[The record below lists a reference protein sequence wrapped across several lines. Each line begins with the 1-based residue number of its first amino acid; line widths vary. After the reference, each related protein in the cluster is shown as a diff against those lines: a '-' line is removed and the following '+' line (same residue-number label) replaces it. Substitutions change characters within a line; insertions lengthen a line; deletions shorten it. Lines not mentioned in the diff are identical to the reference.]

1 MKAIGWRALACASV
15 VLAGCPQNKDAEER
29 EVVAPKVSAV
39 QIATSTSPSSVATG
53 VTLTLAT
60 RPMSVEITKG
70 DRYAITLVGTWQ
82 NTGSGAVYLQVSDN
96 AGKFVTPAPVLAST
110 VSTYRNRPSSNS
122 AATYR
127 IEASLPTTTAAGTH
141 TGLLTAR
148 ACADSLC
155 VQPYVDTTHSIGY
168 TLKVNAFGEWET
180 LQRTSRHDGYVPV
193 ELKPRS
199 YVRAWTYQPTSNDE
213 TLSDVVTGNGN
224 VYFSE
229 RESHTVYAKRATDG
243 VTQWRRVFTQNQNP
257 RLSPPTVSNGVVYVS
272 TTGSY
277 DTWLYALRASDGT
290 QSYLSQ
296 FQTQWAEI
304 LNPTVCNGRVYVN
317 AGAYS
322 GEVYAYNL
330 ADGAPLWQ
338 ASGGSY
344 GRNTPA
350 ADDNFVYAYS
360 GSTLSVFNATTGLPL
375 ARIGPTPYATTHN
388 YYATPMLGSADHVL
402 TYGGTTYGPME
413 PRQLL
418 DYSVANKTVRWMS
431 ISLYNN
437 YPAVAKGVV
446 YATSNEW
453 HTLDALDEAT
463 GRLLWSWKPQEQG
476 FNFIGNVVV
485 TDNIVLVSTNTRIYA
500 IDLMTHRDIWS
511 APTPGTM
518 SISADRMLFVSMPR
532 DAFPYP
538 APPARITAYRP
549 N

>member
-1 MKAIGWRALACASV
+1 MQAIRWSALVCASV

-60 RPMSVEITKG
+60 RPMSIEITKG

-193 ELKPRS
+193 ELKPRG
-199 YVRAWTYQPTSNDE
+199 YVKAWSFQPPNGGTI
-213 TLSDVVTGNGN
+213 SDVVTGNGN

-229 RESHTVYAKRATDG
+229 LGAHSVYAKRATDG
-243 VTQWRRVFTQNQNP
+243 VTQWRRVFTGIYVTP
-257 RLSPPTVSNGVVYVS
+257 DVSPPTVSNGVVYVS
-272 TTGSY
+272 TTGQG
-277 DTWLYALRASDGT
+277 DTWLYALRASDGM
-290 QSYLSQ
+290 QSYQSQ
-296 FQTQWAEI
+296 FQTQWAQI
-304 LNPTVCNGRVYVN
+304 LNPTVRNGKAYVN
-317 AGAYS
+317 AG
-322 GEVYAYNL
+322 GVGGVVYAYDL
-330 ADGAPLWQ
+330 AGGDILWN
-338 ASGGSY
+338 ATGGTY
-344 GRNTPA
+344 GKNTPA
-350 ADDNFVYAYS
+350 ADDDFAYAHN
-360 GSTLSVFNATTGLPL
+360 GSTLNVFNPANGSLY
-375 ARIGPTPYATTHN
+375 ASIGPRSAGEWGDYN
-388 YYATPMLGSADHVL
+388 GTPMLGSADHVL
-402 TYGGTTYGPME
+402 AYNGTSYSQATG
-413 PRQLL
+413 RQLL
-418 DYSVANKTVRWMS
+418 DYSVANKAVRWTS
-431 ISLYNN
+431 IGLYN
-437 YPAVAKGVV
+437 YFPAVAKGVV
-446 YATSNEW
+446 YATSNESD
-453 HTLDALDEAT
+453 TLDALDEAS
-463 GRLLWSWKPQEQG
+463 GQVLWSWKPRESSI
-476 FNFIGNVVV
+476 NFIGNVVV

-500 IDLMTHRDIWS
+500 IDLLTHRDIWS

-518 SISADRMLFVSMPR
+518 SISADRMLFVS
-532 DAFPYP
+532 ASANSWLP
-538 APPARITAYRP
+538 ALITAYRP